1 MYALIDATSFYA
13 SAEKVF
19 DLSIRKRPVVVLSN
33 NDGCIVAAAPEVKKL
48 GVPKFEPYF
57 KLKPILDKHNVVVRS
72 SN

>member
-33 NDGCIVAAAPEVKKL
+33 NDGCIVAASPEVKKL

-57 KLKPILDKHNVVVRS
+57 KLKPILD
-72 SN
+72 